1 MMNESIRNAVE
12 DELSIAYV
20 RSGRHLPSDNAAVV
34 ARSILESVRF
44 ASAYEVR
51 AAFRKAKAARGIPTR
66 KDLSDALVRVREE
79 RLRRV
84 PVPANGTMTYADYVR
99 MTGDDRISRMARGE
113 RVDA

>member
-1 MMNESIRNAVE
+1 MNEGIRNAVE
-12 DELSIAYV
+12 DELSLAYV
-20 RSGRHLPSDNAAVV
+20 RSGRHLPADNASVV
-34 ARSILESVRF
+34 ARSLLESVPF
-44 ASAYEVR
+44 ASVYEVR

-79 RLRRV
+79 RIRRV
-84 PVPANGTMTYADYVR
+84 PVPANGTMTYAEYVR

>member
-1 MMNESIRNAVE
+1 MNESIRNAVE
-12 DELSIAYV
+12 DELSLAYV
-20 RSGRHLPSDNAAVV
+20 RSGRHLPADNADVV
-34 ARSILESVRF
+34 ARSLLESVRF
-44 ASAYEVR
+44 ESVYEVR

-79 RLRRV
+79 RIRRV
-84 PVPANGTMTYADYVR
+84 PVPANGTMTYAEYVR

>member
-1 MMNESIRNAVE
+1 MNESIRNAVE
-12 DELSIAYV
+12 DELSLAYV
-20 RSGRHLPSDNAAVV
+20 RSGRHLPADNAAVV

-44 ASAYEVR
+44 ASVYEVR

-66 KDLSDALVRVREE
+66 KDLSDALVRVRDE

-84 PVPANGTMTYADYVR
+84 PIPANWTMTYAEYVR

>member
-1 MMNESIRNAVE
+1 MNESIRNAVE
-12 DELSIAYV
+12 DELSLAYV
-20 RSGRHLPSDNAAVV
+20 RSGRHLPADNAAVV
-34 ARSILESVRF
+34 ARSLLESVRF
-44 ASAYEVR
+44 ASVYEVR

-79 RLRRV
+79 RIRRL
-84 PVPANGTMTYADYVR
+84 PVPAKGTMTYAEYVR